1 MSPPLCCTAGYLRL
15 TLFVVL
21 LATSVSPSL
30 LYCWLPVS
38 PPCCCTASY
47 QCLPLFVVLLATS
60 VSPSLLYCWLPV
72 SPPCCCTA
80 SYQCLPLF
88 VVLLATS
95 FFPSLLYCW
104 LSVSPPRCCTAG
116 YQCHVSST
124 SQALEVTKD
133 TNSGMFVEPLATS
146 VSPSLLYCWLPA
158 SSPLCCT
165 AGCQCL
171 PLIVVLLATSA
182 MSLPPVK
189 LWR

>member
-1 MSPPLCCTAGYLRL
+1 MSHPLCCTAGYQRL
-15 TLFVVL
+15 TLFFVL

-38 PPCCCTASY
+38 PP
-47 QCLPLFVVLLATS
+47 L
-60 VSPSLLYCWLPV
+60 
-72 SPPCCCTA
+72 
-80 SYQCLPLF
+80 
-88 VVLLATS
+88 
-95 FFPSLLYCW
+95 
-104 LSVSPPRCCTAG
+104 CCTAG

-133 TNSGMFVEPLATS
+133 TNSGVFVVPIDTS

-158 SSPLCCT
+158 SHPLCCTAGYQRLTLFVVLLATCVSPSLLYCWLPASHPLCCT

-171 PLIVVLLATSA
+171 LLFVVLLATSA
-182 MSLPPVK
+182 MCLPPVK